1 MEVTTFI
8 AGRKTGI
15 ARKASGFTP
24 TNKGFTLIELLVVI
38 AIIAILA
45 AILFPVFAQARGKAR
60 QTSCLS
66 NLKQLGLASMQYEQ
80 DFDETIVPSFNG
92 VGPDWSGYTWPGNQ
106 RWMDLLYPYTKSE
119 QVYNCPSDNNPVP
132 YKRTPPTAV
141 QADANYFDSMGN
153 PGSYALNATY
163 WGSDPDGVPATSPN
177 GQPSASVARPA
188 ETILITEYSPYF
200 VSPCAGGDGWGI
212 AEIAWSDKNACA
224 ATFYPNANPP
234 TLAKSP
240 GRHNGGLNIS
250 YADGHAK
257 WSRIDQLAKVNAQ
270 GIRPPFTIQED

>member
-1 MEVTTFI
+1 MEVTKTI
-8 AGRKTGI
+8 AGPKSVI
-15 ARKASGFTP
+15 ARKQT
-24 TNKGFTLIELLVVI
+24 GFTLIELLVVI

-45 AILFPVFAQARGKAR
+45 SILFPVFATAREKAR

-66 NLKQLGLASMQYEQ
+66 NIKQLGLAAMQYEQ
-80 DFDETIVPSFNG
+80 DYDETIVPGWNG
-92 VGPDWSGYTWPGNQ
+92 VGPSWSGFTWPGNQ
-106 RWMDLLYPYTKSE
+106 RWMDLLFTYTKSE
-119 QVYNCPSDNNPVP
+119 QVYSCPSDNNSVP
-132 YKRTPPTAV
+132 YRRTP
-141 QADANYFDSMGN
+141 ANTVDGNPLYFESVSN
-153 PGSYALNATY
+153 PGSYAINATY
-163 WGSDPDGVPATSPN
+163 WGTDPDGVPATSPN
-177 GQPSASVARPA
+177 GQPSASVAAPA
-188 ETILITEYSPYF
+188 STILLTEYSPYF

-224 ATFYPNANPP
+224 ATFYPNAKPP

-240 GRHNGGLNIS
+240 GRHNGGLNVA